1 MLDAIDSGMN
11 REGRLYSIV
20 TRLLVFVVLLML
32 VGCNANSET
41 DVDPQPS
48 ATPESAEMQ
57 ELRAEEARLRAELE
71 ELELR
76 EETERLRAE
85 LERRKATPIPIPIP
99 TLTADSQVD
108 VFDLALY
115 QKHRQMLACLI
126 TSVSRTCSYEEQ
138 DPDTGARKNVNIS
151 NWQWPSFGTTTPAE
165 RQSWK
170 GYWQSLGPVPVS
182 SRFHEVISEALSMD
196 DLGTFL
202 IVGNRLLEWGG

>member
-57 ELRAEEARLRAELE
+57 ELRAEEDRLRAELE

-85 LERRKATPIPIPIP
+85 LERRRTP
-99 TLTADSQVD
+99 TLTADQQVA
-108 VFDLALY
+108 VFDRTLY
-115 QKHRQMLACLI
+115 RKHWPMLKCLI
-126 TSVSRTCSYEEQ
+126 TSLNRTCSYEEQ

-151 NWQWPSFGTTTPAE
+151 NWKRPSFGTTTPAE

-182 SRFHEVISEALSMD
+182 SRFREVISEALSMD
-196 DLGTFL
+196 DYATFS
-202 IVGNRLLEWGG
+202 IVGDRLLEWGRLY

>member
-1 MLDAIDSGMN
+1 
-11 REGRLYSIV
+11 
-20 TRLLVFVVLLML
+20 ML

-57 ELRAEEARLRAELE
+57 ELRAEEDRLRAELE

-99 TLTADSQVD
+99 TLTADQQVD
-108 VFDLALY
+108 VFDLTLY
-115 QKHRQMLACLI
+115 QKHRLMLTCLI
-126 TSVSRTCSYEEQ
+126 SQTTYVSNLVSTCSYEEQ
-138 DPDTGARKNVNIS
+138 DPDTGARKNVTVS
-151 NWQWPSFGTTTPAE
+151 KWRRPLLLQSLGPLTYAE

-170 GYWQSLGPVPVS
+170 RYWQSLGPVPVS

>member
-85 LERRKATPIPIPIP
+85 LERRRTP
-99 TLTADSQVD
+99 TLTADQQVA
-108 VFDLALY
+108 VFDRTLY
-115 QKHRQMLACLI
+115 RKHWPMLKCLI
-126 TSVSRTCSYEEQ
+126 TSLNRTCSYEEQ
-138 DPDTGARKNVNIS
+138 DPDTGARKNVTVS
-151 NWQWPSFGTTTPAE
+151 KWRRPLLLQSLGPLTYAE

-170 GYWQSLGPVPVS
+170 RYWQSLGPVPVS